1 MAADGEQRL
10 AIHLAFKEQRTL
22 LVKGDSR
29 QPVWPFL
36 LVLSPVGAAL
46 ALLDSDDFS

>member
-29 QPVWPFL
+29 QPVWPFPL
-36 LVLSPVGAAL
+36 GPVPCRG
-46 ALLDSDDFS
+46 SFSIVGQ